1 MTRGQFERAAY
12 LKDEIDRFS
21 EESQGLYTPN
31 AGISIRIITKDCITS
46 IAVTD
51 ELLDIIKKWY
61 DKKVA
66 ALEAEFNEL

>member
-21 EESQGLYTPN
+21 EESQGLYKPN